1 MSLESLQN
9 PLAVKG
15 ALPTSVALRPLD
27 GTSNDPTWDATTQY
41 FKGDWVVSPTDFG
54 MYCYTAWDA
63 VNTIDLPTCLVS
75 VNDPASELGYLDG
88 WQAAQ
93 GQGALPNGSYI
104 QTTGIVP
111 GNAGGAAGPLVLPAG
126 LAVVT
131 LPYGGVGSAAS
142 TWRVSLSY
150 SVAKGGAAFNY
161 NEVVNWSVI
170 GSGGAGPHVAS
181 PAQHVLADVAS
192 GSTVSFIVQVAA
204 GATTLTLTAVQT
216 TIAAAAVLAF
226 NGGAAITA
234 TWERLQ

>member
-27 GTSNDPTWDATTQY
+27 ATSNDPTWSATTQY

-54 MYCYTAWDA
+54 MYCYTAWDPLN
-63 VNTIDLPTCLVS
+63 VLDLPTCIVS
-75 VNDPASELGYLDG
+75 ANDPASALGYADG

-93 GQGALPNGSYI
+93 GQGALPNGSFI
-104 QTTGIVP
+104 ETTGIVP
-111 GNAGGAAGPLVLPAG
+111 GNAGGGAGPLVLPAG

-131 LPYGGVGSAAS
+131 LPYGGVGSPAS
-142 TWRVSLSY
+142 TWRVSLTY

-161 NEVVNWSVI
+161 GELVNWSVI
-170 GSGGAGPHVAS
+170 GSGGAGPHTAS
-181 PAQHVLADVAS
+181 GGQHVLADTAS
-192 GSTVSFIVQVAA
+192 GSTVSFVVQVAA
-204 GATTLTLTAVQT
+204 GATTLTLSGSQTA
-216 TIAAAAVLAF
+216 IAAAAVLVF
-226 NGGAAITA
+226 NAGAAITA